1 MLSLL
6 HIENIAIIE
15 QADIVL
21 QPGFTVL
28 TGETGAGKSII
39 IDSIGAIMGQRT
51 SRELIRNGAKKG
63 FVSAVFE
70 DIPPALQK
78 QLEELGL
85 DTEDDG
91 TVRIQR
97 ELSAE
102 GRSVCRINMR
112 PVPASV
118 LKTISPYL
126 INIHGQ
132 HDGQKLMQE
141 EYHID
146 FLDSFCE
153 SEPLLE
159 QFRPM
164 YTRLHALR
172 SKIREL
178 EKSGQQREQRIDM
191 LRYQLDEIAAAELK
205 PGEEEELTERRQFFE
220 NAGKLAYALQSA
232 TMLLSGDEDE
242 DGAYDLLSQAADE
255 LSDVAALSKELH
267 GISKKADELR
277 YQLDDLAASVAM
289 MASDVDFSEAERDA
303 VEERLD
309 VIYRLRRKYGDTVEE
324 VLAYCDRASSELE
337 ELENADDRKEEL
349 IAEYR
354 QTLAAARELAGELSR
369 RRKEA
374 AIELEARIVEQL
386 KDLDMP
392 KVRISIQVSTQTKLN
407 THGMDEVRFLIS
419 TNPGEPVKPLSKIAS
434 GGELSRIMLAIKNVL
449 TQSEDV
455 GTLIF
460 DEIDTGV
467 SGRAAQK
474 IAWKL
479 GEISRS
485 KQTLCVTHLPQLAS
499 MVDHHLLIKKSLS
512 EEYTYTDVFSLNE
525 EERVQELARMLSG
538 DAITEL
544 SMRNAAELLERAA
557 SNKKSQISGSQPV

>member
-39 IDSIGAIMGQRT
+39 IDSIGAILGQRT

-70 DIPPALQK
+70 DSPPALK
-78 QLEELGL
+78 HQLEALGL
-85 DTEDDG
+85 DTEEDG

-102 GRSVCRINMR
+102 GRSVCRVNMR
-112 PVPASV
+112 PVSASV
-118 LKTISPYL
+118 LKTLSPYL

-146 FLDSFCE
+146 FLDSFFE
-153 SEPLLE
+153 AETLLE

-164 YTRLHALR
+164 YAKLHTLR
-172 SKIREL
+172 NKIREL

-191 LRYQLDEIAAAELK
+191 LRYQMEEIAAAELK
-205 PGEEEELTERRQFFE
+205 TGEEEALTERRQFFE
-220 NAGKLAYALQSA
+220 NAGQLAYSLQAASK
-232 TMLLSGDEDE
+232 LLSGNEEDE
-242 DGAYDLLSQAADE
+242 GAMDLLSRAADE
-255 LSDVAALSKELH
+255 LADVATLSQDLNNL
-267 GISKKADELR
+267 SQKAEGLQ
-277 YQLDDLAASVAM
+277 YQVEDLSASVAM
-289 MASDVDFSEAERDA
+289 LAADVDFSPQERDA

-309 VIYRLRRKYGDTVEE
+309 TIYRLRRKYGATVEE
-324 VLAYCDRASSELE
+324 VLAYYDKASKELG
-337 ELENADDRKEEL
+337 ELENADDRKDEMMEE
-349 IAEYR
+349 YH
-354 QTLAAARELAGELSR
+354 QTLTKAREIAGELSKR
-369 RRKEA
+369 RRQA
-374 AIELEARIVEQL
+374 AELLEAKIVEQL

-392 KVRISIQVSTQTKLN
+392 KVRISIQVSSQTKLN
-407 THGMDEVRFLIS
+407 PHGMDEVRFLIS

-449 TQSEDV
+449 TQTEDV

-474 IAWKL
+474 IALKL
-479 GEISRS
+479 GEISRR
-485 KQTLCVTHLPQLAS
+485 KQTLCVTHLPQLAA
-499 MVDHHLLIKKSLS
+499 MGDHHLLIKKSLS
-512 EEYTYTDVFSLNE
+512 EEYTFTDVFNLNE
-525 EERVQELARMLSG
+525 EERVSELARMLSG

-544 SMRNAAELLERAA
+544 SMQNAAELLERAA
-557 SNKKSQISGSQPV
+557 ANKKK

>member
-39 IDSIGAIMGQRT
+39 IDSIGAILGQRT

-70 DIPPALQK
+70 DIPPALK
-78 QLEELGL
+78 HQLEELGL
-85 DTEDDG
+85 DTEEDG

-102 GRSVCRINMR
+102 GRSVCRVNMR
-112 PVPASV
+112 PVSASV
-118 LKTISPYL
+118 LKTLSSYL

-146 FLDSFCE
+146 FLDSFFE
-153 SEPLLE
+153 AEPLLE

-164 YTRLHALR
+164 YAKLHTLR

-191 LRYQLDEIAAAELK
+191 LRYQMEEIAAAELK
-205 PGEEEELTERRQFFE
+205 AGEEESLTERRQFFE
-220 NAGKLAYALQSA
+220 NAGQLAYSLQAASK
-232 TMLLSGDEDE
+232 LLSGNEEDE
-242 DGAYDLLSQAADE
+242 GAMDLLSRAADE
-255 LSDVAALSKELH
+255 LTDVATLSQDLNNL
-267 GISKKADELR
+267 SQKAEEIR
-277 YQLDDLAASVAM
+277 YQVEDLAASVAM
-289 MASDVDFSEAERDA
+289 LAADVDFSPQERDA

-309 VIYRLRRKYGDTVEE
+309 TIYRLRRKYGATVEE
-324 VLAYCDRASSELE
+324 VLAYYDKASKELG
-337 ELENADDRKEEL
+337 ELENADNRKDEMMEE
-349 IAEYR
+349 YH
-354 QTLAAARELAGELSR
+354 QTLTKAREIAGELSKR
-369 RRKEA
+369 RRQA
-374 AIELEARIVEQL
+374 AELLEAKIVEQL

-392 KVRISIQVSTQTKLN
+392 KVRISIQVSSQTKLN
-407 THGMDEVRFLIS
+407 PHGMDEVRFLIS

-449 TQSEDV
+449 TQTEDV

-474 IAWKL
+474 IALKL
-479 GEISRS
+479 GEISRR
-485 KQTLCVTHLPQLAS
+485 KQTLCVTHLPQLAA
-499 MVDHHLLIKKSLS
+499 MGDHHLLIKKSLS
-512 EEYTYTDVFSLNE
+512 EEYTFTDVFNLSE
-525 EERVQELARMLSG
+525 EERVGELARMLSG

-544 SMRNAAELLERAA
+544 SMQNAAELLERAA
-557 SNKKSQISGSQPV
+557 ANKKK

>member
-6 HIENIAIIE
+6 HIENIAVIE

-51 SRELIRNGAKKG
+51 SRELIRSGEKKG

-70 DIPPALQK
+70 HISPELEK

-85 DTEDDG
+85 DSGEDG

-102 GRSVCRINMR
+102 GRSVCRVNMR

-146 FLDSFCE
+146 FLDSFCDA
-153 SEPLLE
+153 EPLLE
-159 QFRPM
+159 RYRPL
-164 YTRLHALR
+164 YTQLFALR

-178 EKSGQQREQRIDM
+178 EKSEQQRAQRIDM
-191 LRYQLDEIAAAELK
+191 LRYQFDEIASANLK
-205 PGEEEELTERRQFFE
+205 PGEEEALQERRQFFD
-220 NAGKLAYALQSA
+220 NAGTLAYALQRA
-232 TMLLSGDEDE
+232 ALLLSGDEE
-242 DGAYDLLSQAADE
+242 TDGACSLLAQASEELADISTFSTE
-255 LSDVAALSKELH
+255 LNNTA
-267 GISKKADELR
+267 KKAEELR
-277 YQLDDLAASVAM
+277 YLAEDLREIVTDLASH
-289 MASDVDFSEAERDA
+289 VDFSEQERDA

-309 VIYRLRRKYGDTVEE
+309 VIYRLRRKYGATVEE
-324 VLAYCDRASSELE
+324 VLAYCDNAASELE
-337 ELENADDRKEEL
+337 ELENADDRKEQLVAQYRETLSAAREIAAEL
-349 IAEYR
+349 SRLRRE
-354 QTLAAARELAGELSR
+354 AAAR
-369 RRKEA
+369 
-374 AIELEARIVEQL
+374 LEAKIVAQL
-386 KDLDMP
+386 EDLDMA
-392 KVRISIQVSTQTKLN
+392 KVRLSISVSSQTKLN
-407 THGMDEVRFLIS
+407 PRGADEVRFLIS
-419 TNPGEPVKPLSKIAS
+419 TNPGEPVKPLSRIAS

-474 IAWKL
+474 IAVKL

-485 KQTLCVTHLPQLAS
+485 KQTLCVTHLPQLAA
-499 MVDHHLLIKKSLS
+499 MGDHHLLIQKSVS
-512 EEYTYTDVFSLNE
+512 DAHTYTDVRPLE
-525 EERVQELARMLSG
+525 GETRARELARMISG

-544 SMRNAAELLERAA
+544 SLRNAEELLTRAA
-557 SNKKSQISGSQPV
+557 NSKQM

>member
-6 HIENIAIIE
+6 HIENIAVIE
-15 QADIVL
+15 HADIVL

-51 SRELIRNGAKKG
+51 SRELIRSGEKKG

-70 DIPPALQK
+70 HISPELEK

-85 DTEDDG
+85 DSGEDG

-102 GRSVCRINMR
+102 GRSVCRVNMR

-146 FLDSFCE
+146 FLDSFCDA
-153 SEPLLE
+153 EPLLE
-159 QFRPM
+159 RYRPL
-164 YTRLHALR
+164 YTQLFALR

-178 EKSGQQREQRIDM
+178 EKSEQQRAQRIDM
-191 LRYQLDEIAAAELK
+191 LRYQFDEIASANLK
-205 PGEEEELTERRQFFE
+205 PGEEEALQERRQFFD
-220 NAGKLAYALQSA
+220 NAGTLAYALQRA
-232 TMLLSGDEDE
+232 ALLLSGDEE
-242 DGAYDLLSQAADE
+242 TDGACSLLAQASEELADISTFSTE
-255 LSDVAALSKELH
+255 LNNTA
-267 GISKKADELR
+267 KKAEELR
-277 YQLDDLAASVAM
+277 YLAEDLREIVADLASH
-289 MASDVDFSEAERDA
+289 VDFSEQERDA

-309 VIYRLRRKYGDTVEE
+309 VIYRLRRKYGATVEE
-324 VLAYCDRASSELE
+324 VLAYCDNAASELE
-337 ELENADDRKEEL
+337 ELENADDRKEQLVAQYRETLSAAREIAAEL
-349 IAEYR
+349 SRLRRE
-354 QTLAAARELAGELSR
+354 AAAR
-369 RRKEA
+369 
-374 AIELEARIVEQL
+374 LEAKIVAQL
-386 KDLDMP
+386 EDLDMA
-392 KVRISIQVSTQTKLN
+392 KVRLSISVSSQTKLN
-407 THGMDEVRFLIS
+407 PRGADEVRFLIS
-419 TNPGEPVKPLSKIAS
+419 TNPGEPVKPLSRIAS

-474 IAWKL
+474 IAVKL

-485 KQTLCVTHLPQLAS
+485 KQTLCVTHLPQLAA
-499 MVDHHLLIKKSLS
+499 MGDHHLLIQKSVS
-512 EEYTYTDVFSLNE
+512 DAHTYTDVRPLE
-525 EERVQELARMLSG
+525 GETRARELARMISG

-544 SMRNAAELLERAA
+544 SLRNAEELLTRAA
-557 SNKKSQISGSQPV
+557 NSKQM

>member
-39 IDSIGAIMGQRT
+39 IDSIGAILGQRT
-51 SRELIRNGAKKG
+51 SRELIRSGAKKG

-70 DIPPALQK
+70 DIPAALK
-78 QLEELGL
+78 RQLEELGL

-102 GRSVCRINMR
+102 GRSVCRVNMR
-112 PVPASV
+112 PVSASV
-118 LKTISPYL
+118 LKTLSPYL

-146 FLDSFCE
+146 FLDSFFE
-153 SEPLLE
+153 AETLLE

-164 YTRLHALR
+164 YAELHTLR

-191 LRYQLDEIAAAELK
+191 LRYQIDEIEAAQLQ
-205 PGEEEELTERRQFFE
+205 PGEEEMLTERRQFFE
-220 NAGKLAYALQSA
+220 NAGQLAYSLQAASK
-232 TMLLSGDEDE
+232 LLSGGEEED
-242 DGAYDLLSQAADE
+242 DGAMDLLSRAADE
-255 LSDVAALSKELH
+255 LADVAALSQDLNNL
-267 GISKKADELR
+267 SQKAEEAR
-277 YQLDDLAASVAM
+277 YQVEDLAASVAM
-289 MASDVDFSEAERDA
+289 LAADVDFSPKERDA

-309 VIYRLRRKYGDTVEE
+309 VIYRLRRKYGATIEE
-324 VLAYCDRASSELE
+324 VLSYHDKASKELG
-337 ELENADDRKEEL
+337 ELENADDRKDEMMEE
-349 IAEYR
+349 YHR
-354 QTLAAARELAGELSR
+354 TLTRAREIASELSKR
-369 RRKEA
+369 RRQA
-374 AIELEARIVEQL
+374 AEELEAKIVAQL

-392 KVRISIQVSTQTKLN
+392 KVRISIQVSSQTKLN
-407 THGMDEVRFLIS
+407 PHGMDEVRFLIS

-449 TQSEDV
+449 TQTEDV

-474 IAWKL
+474 IALKL
-479 GEISRS
+479 GEISHR
-485 KQTLCVTHLPQLAS
+485 KQTLCVTHLPQLAA
-499 MVDHHLLIKKSLS
+499 MGDHHLLIKKSLS
-512 EEYTYTDVFSLNE
+512 EEYTFTDVFSLTE
-525 EERVQELARMLSG
+525 EERVNELARMLSG

-544 SMRNAAELLERAA
+544 SMQNAAELLERAA
-557 SNKKSQISGSQPV
+557 ANKKK

>member
-39 IDSIGAIMGQRT
+39 IDSIGAILGQRT
-51 SRELIRNGAKKG
+51 SRELIRSGAKKG

-70 DIPPALQK
+70 DIPAVLK
-78 QLEELGL
+78 RQLEELGL

-102 GRSVCRINMR
+102 GRSVCRVNMR
-112 PVPASV
+112 PVSASV
-118 LKTISPYL
+118 LKTLSPYL

-146 FLDSFCE
+146 FLDSFFE
-153 SEPLLE
+153 AETLLE

-164 YTRLHALR
+164 YAELHTLR

-191 LRYQLDEIAAAELK
+191 LRYQIDEIEAAQLQ
-205 PGEEEELTERRQFFE
+205 PGEEEMLTERRQFFE
-220 NAGKLAYALQSA
+220 NAGQLAYSLQAASK
-232 TMLLSGDEDE
+232 LLSGGEEED
-242 DGAYDLLSQAADE
+242 DGAMDLLSRAADE
-255 LSDVAALSKELH
+255 LADVAALSQDLNNL
-267 GISKKADELR
+267 SQKAEEAR
-277 YQLDDLAASVAM
+277 YQVEDLAASVAM
-289 MASDVDFSEAERDA
+289 LAADVDFSPKERDA

-309 VIYRLRRKYGDTVEE
+309 VIYRLRRKYGATIEE
-324 VLAYCDRASSELE
+324 VLSYHDKASKELG
-337 ELENADDRKEEL
+337 ELENADDRKDEMMEE
-349 IAEYR
+349 YHR
-354 QTLAAARELAGELSR
+354 TLTRAREIASELSKR
-369 RRKEA
+369 RRQA
-374 AIELEARIVEQL
+374 AEELEAKIVAQL

-392 KVRISIQVSTQTKLN
+392 KVRISIQVSSQTKLN
-407 THGMDEVRFLIS
+407 PHGMDEVRFLIS

-449 TQSEDV
+449 TQTEDV

-474 IAWKL
+474 IALKL
-479 GEISRS
+479 GEISHR
-485 KQTLCVTHLPQLAS
+485 KQTLCVTHLPQLAA
-499 MVDHHLLIKKSLS
+499 MGDHHLLIKKSLS
-512 EEYTYTDVFSLNE
+512 EKYTFTDVFSLTE
-525 EERVQELARMLSG
+525 EERVSELARMLSG

-544 SMRNAAELLERAA
+544 SMQNAAELLERAA
-557 SNKKSQISGSQPV
+557 ANKKK

>member
-6 HIENIAIIE
+6 HIENIAVIE

-51 SRELIRNGAKKG
+51 SRELIRNGEKKG

-70 DIPPALQK
+70 QISPELEK
-78 QLEELGL
+78 QLQELGL
-85 DTEDDG
+85 DAGENG

-102 GRSVCRINMR
+102 GRSVCRVNMR

-146 FLDSFCE
+146 FLDSFCDT
-153 SEPLLE
+153 EPLLE
-159 QFRPM
+159 QYRPL
-164 YTRLHALR
+164 YTRLFSLR

-178 EKSGQQREQRIDM
+178 EKSEQQRAQRIDM
-191 LRYQLDEIAAAELK
+191 LRYQFDEIAAADLK
-205 PGEEEELTERRQFFE
+205 PGEEEELNERRQFFD
-220 NAGKLAYALQSA
+220 NAGKLAYALQNASK
-232 TMLLSGDEDE
+232 LLGGDEDT
-242 DGAYDLLSQAADE
+242 DGACDLLVQASEELADISTLSNE
-255 LSDVAALSKELH
+255 LNSVAKQAE
-267 GISKKADELR
+267 ELR
-277 YQLDDLAASVAM
+277 YLAEDLRETVFDLAAR
-289 MASDVDFSEAERDA
+289 VDFSEQERDA
-303 VEERLD
+303 VEQRLD
-309 VIYRLRRKYGDTVEE
+309 VIYRLRRKYGATVEE
-324 VLAYCDRASSELE
+324 VLAYCDSAASELE
-337 ELENADDRKEEL
+337 ELENADDRKEQL
-349 IAEYR
+349 VTEYR
-354 QTLAAARELAGELSR
+354 ETLSAAREIAGELSHLR
-369 RRKEA
+369 REA
-374 AIELEARIVEQL
+374 AIELESKIIEQL
-386 KDLDMP
+386 EDLDMA
-392 KVRISIQVSTQTKLN
+392 KVRLSICVSPQTKLN
-407 THGMDEVRFLIS
+407 PRGVDEVRFLIS
-419 TNPGEPVKPLSKIAS
+419 TNPGEPVKPLSRIAS

-474 IAWKL
+474 IAVKL
-479 GEISRS
+479 GEISRN
-485 KQTLCVTHLPQLAS
+485 KQTLCVTHLPQLAA
-499 MVDHHLLIKKSLS
+499 MGDHHLLIQKSVS
-512 EEYTYTDVFSLNE
+512 EEHTHTDVRPLE
-525 EERVQELARMLSG
+525 GEMRAHELARMISG

-544 SMRNAAELLERAA
+544 SMRNAEELLTRAA
-557 SNKKSQISGSQPV
+557 DSKIR

>member
-70 DIPPALQK
+70 DIPLALKK

-153 SEPLLE
+153 SESLLE
-159 QFRPM
+159 QFQPM
-164 YTRLHALR
+164 YTRLHTLR

-205 PGEEEELTERRQFFE
+205 PGEEEALTERRQFFE
-220 NAGKLAYALQSA
+220 NAGKLAYSLQTASV
-232 TMLLSGDEDE
+232 MLSGNEEE
-242 DGAYDLLSQAADE
+242 DGACDLLSRAADE
-255 LSDVAALSKELH
+255 LSDISTLSTDLSSLSKQ
-267 GISKKADELR
+267 ADELR

-289 MASDVDFSEAERDA
+289 LASNVDFSEAERDS

-309 VIYRLRRKYGDTVEE
+309 VIYRLRRKYGATVEE
-324 VLAYCDRASSELE
+324 VLAYCEKASSELE

-349 IAEYR
+349 VAEYR
-354 QTLAAARELAGELSR
+354 QTLAAAREIAGELSR
-369 RRKEA
+369 RRREA
-374 AIELEARIVEQL
+374 AMELEAKIVEQL

-392 KVRISIQVSTQTKLN
+392 KVRISIQVSSQTKLN

-474 IAWKL
+474 IALKL
-479 GEISRS
+479 GEISRN

-499 MVDHHLLIKKSLS
+499 MGDHHLLIKKSLS
-512 EEYTYTDVFSLNE
+512 EEYTYTDVFSLDE
-525 EERVQELARMLSG
+525 EERVEELARMLSG

-544 SMRNAAELLERAA
+544 SLRNAAELLERAA
-557 SNKKSQISGSQPV
+557 SNKKQ

>member
-6 HIENIAIIE
+6 HIENIAVIE

-51 SRELIRNGAKKG
+51 SRELIRSGEKKG

-70 DIPPALQK
+70 HISPELEK

-85 DTEDDG
+85 DTGEDG

-102 GRSVCRINMR
+102 GRSVCRVNMR

-146 FLDSFCE
+146 FLDSFCDA
-153 SEPLLE
+153 EPLLE
-159 QFRPM
+159 RYRPL
-164 YTRLHALR
+164 YTQLFALR

-178 EKSGQQREQRIDM
+178 EKSEQQRAQRIDM
-191 LRYQLDEIAAAELK
+191 LRYQFDEIASANLK
-205 PGEEEELTERRQFFE
+205 PGEEEALQERRQFFD
-220 NAGKLAYALQSA
+220 NAGTLAYALQRA
-232 TMLLSGDEDE
+232 ALLLSGDEE
-242 DGAYDLLSQAADE
+242 TDGACSLLAQASEELADISTFSTE
-255 LSDVAALSKELH
+255 LNNTA
-267 GISKKADELR
+267 KKAEELR
-277 YQLDDLAASVAM
+277 YLAEDLREIVADLASH
-289 MASDVDFSEAERDA
+289 VDFSEQERDA

-309 VIYRLRRKYGDTVEE
+309 VIYRLRRKYGATVEE
-324 VLAYCDRASSELE
+324 VLAYCDNAASELE
-337 ELENADDRKEEL
+337 ELENADDRKEQL
-349 IAEYR
+349 VAQYR
-354 QTLAAARELAGELSR
+354 ETLSAAREIAAELSR
-369 RRKEA
+369 LRREA
-374 AIELEARIVEQL
+374 ATRLEAKIVAQL
-386 KDLDMP
+386 EDLDMA
-392 KVRISIQVSTQTKLN
+392 KVRLSISVSSQTKLN
-407 THGMDEVRFLIS
+407 PRGADEVRFLIS
-419 TNPGEPVKPLSKIAS
+419 TNPGEPVKPLSRIAS

-474 IAWKL
+474 IAVKL

-485 KQTLCVTHLPQLAS
+485 KQTLCVTHLPQLAA
-499 MVDHHLLIKKSLS
+499 MGDHHLLIQKSVS
-512 EEYTYTDVFSLNE
+512 DAHTYTDVRPLE
-525 EERVQELARMLSG
+525 GETRARELARMISG

-544 SMRNAAELLERAA
+544 SLRNAEELLTRAA
-557 SNKKSQISGSQPV
+557 NSKQM

>member
-39 IDSIGAIMGQRT
+39 IDSIGAILGQRT

-70 DIPPALQK
+70 DIPPALK
-78 QLEELGL
+78 HQLEELGL
-85 DTEDDG
+85 DTEEDG

-102 GRSVCRINMR
+102 GRSVCRVNMR
-112 PVPASV
+112 PVSASV
-118 LKTISPYL
+118 LKTLSPYL

-146 FLDSFCE
+146 FLDSFFE
-153 SEPLLE
+153 AEPLLE

-164 YTRLHALR
+164 YAKLHTLR

-191 LRYQLDEIAAAELK
+191 LRYQMDEIAAAELK
-205 PGEEEELTERRQFFE
+205 AGEEENLTERRQFFE
-220 NAGKLAYALQSA
+220 NAGQLAYSLQTASK
-232 TMLLSGDEDE
+232 LLSGNEEDE
-242 DGAYDLLSQAADE
+242 GAMDLLSRAADE
-255 LSDVAALSKELH
+255 LTDVATLSQDLNNL
-267 GISKKADELR
+267 SQKAEEIR
-277 YQLDDLAASVAM
+277 YQVEDLAASVAM
-289 MASDVDFSEAERDA
+289 LAADVDFSPQERDA

-309 VIYRLRRKYGDTVEE
+309 TIYRLRRKYGATVEE
-324 VLAYCDRASSELE
+324 VLAYYDKASKELG
-337 ELENADDRKEEL
+337 ELENADDRKDEMMEE
-349 IAEYR
+349 YH
-354 QTLAAARELAGELSR
+354 QTLTKAREIAGELSKR
-369 RRKEA
+369 RRQA
-374 AIELEARIVEQL
+374 AELLEAKIVEQL

-392 KVRISIQVSTQTKLN
+392 KVRISIQVSSRTKLN
-407 THGMDEVRFLIS
+407 PHGMDEVRFLIS

-449 TQSEDV
+449 TQTEDV

-474 IAWKL
+474 IALKL
-479 GEISRS
+479 GEISRR
-485 KQTLCVTHLPQLAS
+485 KQTLCVTHLPQLAA
-499 MVDHHLLIKKSLS
+499 MGDHHLLIKKSLS
-512 EEYTYTDVFSLNE
+512 EEYTFTDVFSLNE
-525 EERVQELARMLSG
+525 EERVGELARMLSG

-544 SMRNAAELLERAA
+544 SMQNAAELLERAA
-557 SNKKSQISGSQPV
+557 ANKKK

>member
-6 HIENIAIIE
+6 HIENIAVIE

-51 SRELIRNGAKKG
+51 SRELIRNGEKKG

-70 DIPPALQK
+70 QISPELKAQLQ
-78 QLEELGL
+78 ELGL
-85 DTEDDG
+85 DTEEDG
-91 TVRIQR
+91 SVTIQR
-97 ELSAE
+97 ELSTE
-102 GRSVCRINMR
+102 GRSVCRVNMR

-153 SEPLLE
+153 CEMLLE
-159 QFRPM
+159 K
-164 YTRLHALR
+164 YTPLYHRLFSLR

-178 EKSGQQREQRIDM
+178 EKSEQQREQRIDM
-191 LRYQLDEIAAAELK
+191 LRYQFDEIAAANLK
-205 PGEEEELTERRQFFE
+205 PGEEEVLNERVQFFD
-220 NAGKLAYALQSA
+220 NAGKLAYALQNAS
-232 TMLLSGDEDE
+232 MMLSGDEDT
-242 DGAYDLLSQAADE
+242 DGACDMLVNAAEELADVSSLSEE
-255 LSDVAALSKELH
+255 LNAV
-267 GISKKADELR
+267 SKKAEELR
-277 YQLDDLAASVAM
+277 YLASDLADTVAEIASR
-289 MASDVDFSEAERDA
+289 VDYSEQEREA
-303 VEERLD
+303 VEARLD
-309 VIYRLRRKYGDTVEE
+309 VIYRLRRKYGATVEE
-324 VLAYCDRASSELE
+324 VLAYCDSAASELE
-337 ELENADDRKEEL
+337 DLENADDRKEQL
-349 IAEYR
+349 VAEYR
-354 QTLAAARELAGELSR
+354 ETLAAAREIAGELSHVR
-369 RRKEA
+369 REA
-374 AIELEARIVEQL
+374 ATELEAKIVEQL
-386 KDLDMP
+386 ADLDMG
-392 KVRISIQVSTQTKLN
+392 KVRLSISVSPQTKLN
-407 THGMDEVRFLIS
+407 PRGMDEVRFLIS

-474 IAWKL
+474 IAVKL
-479 GEISRS
+479 GEISRR
-485 KQTLCVTHLPQLAS
+485 KQTLCVTHLPQLAA
-499 MVDHHLLIKKSLS
+499 MGDHHLLIQKSVS
-512 EEYTYTDVFSLNE
+512 DEHTYTDVRPLEGEARAS
-525 EERVQELARMLSG
+525 ELARMISG
-538 DAITEL
+538 DTITEL
-544 SMRNAAELLERAA
+544 SMRNAAELLERAEH
-557 SNKKSQISGSQPV
+557 SKKNVNH

>member
-39 IDSIGAIMGQRT
+39 IDSIGAILGQRT

-70 DIPPALQK
+70 DIPPALK
-78 QLEELGL
+78 HQLEELGL
-85 DTEDDG
+85 DTEEDG

-102 GRSVCRINMR
+102 GRSVCRVNMR
-112 PVPASV
+112 PVSASV
-118 LKTISPYL
+118 LKTLSPYL

-146 FLDSFCE
+146 FLDSFFE
-153 SEPLLE
+153 AEPLLE
-159 QFRPM
+159 QFQPM
-164 YTRLHALR
+164 YAKLHTLR

-191 LRYQLDEIAAAELK
+191 LRYQMEEIAAAELK
-205 PGEEEELTERRQFFE
+205 AGEEESLTERRQFFE
-220 NAGKLAYALQSA
+220 NAGQLAYSLQAASK
-232 TMLLSGDEDE
+232 LLSGNEEDE
-242 DGAYDLLSQAADE
+242 GAMDLLSRAADE
-255 LSDVAALSKELH
+255 LTDVATLSQDLNNL
-267 GISKKADELR
+267 SQKAEEIR
-277 YQLDDLAASVAM
+277 YQVEDLAASVAM
-289 MASDVDFSEAERDA
+289 LAADVDFSPQERDA

-309 VIYRLRRKYGDTVEE
+309 TIYRLRRKYGATVEE
-324 VLAYCDRASSELE
+324 VLAYYDKASKELG
-337 ELENADDRKEEL
+337 ELENADDRKDEMMEE
-349 IAEYR
+349 YH
-354 QTLAAARELAGELSR
+354 QTLTNAREIAGELSKR
-369 RRKEA
+369 RRQA
-374 AIELEARIVEQL
+374 AELLEAKIVEQL

-392 KVRISIQVSTQTKLN
+392 KVRISIQVSSQTKLN
-407 THGMDEVRFLIS
+407 PHGMDEVRFLIS

-449 TQSEDV
+449 TQTEDV

-474 IAWKL
+474 IALKL
-479 GEISRS
+479 GEISRR
-485 KQTLCVTHLPQLAS
+485 KQTLCVTHLPQLAA
-499 MVDHHLLIKKSLS
+499 MGDHHLLIKKSLS
-512 EEYTYTDVFSLNE
+512 EEYTFTDVFSLNE
-525 EERVQELARMLSG
+525 EERVGELARMLSG

-544 SMRNAAELLERAA
+544 SMQNAAELLERAA
-557 SNKKSQISGSQPV
+557 ANKKK

>member
-6 HIENIAIIE
+6 HIENIAVIE

-51 SRELIRNGAKKG
+51 SRELIRSGEKKG

-70 DIPPALQK
+70 HISPELEK

-85 DTEDDG
+85 DSGEDG

-102 GRSVCRINMR
+102 GRSVCRVNMR

-141 EYHID
+141 ECHID
-146 FLDSFCE
+146 FLDSFCDA
-153 SEPLLE
+153 EPLLE
-159 QFRPM
+159 RYRPL
-164 YTRLHALR
+164 YTQLFALR

-178 EKSGQQREQRIDM
+178 EKSEQQRAQRIDM
-191 LRYQLDEIAAAELK
+191 LRYQFDEIASANLK
-205 PGEEEELTERRQFFE
+205 PGEEEALQERRQFFD
-220 NAGKLAYALQSA
+220 NAGTLAYALQRA
-232 TMLLSGDEDE
+232 ALLLSGDEE
-242 DGAYDLLSQAADE
+242 TDGACSLLAQASEELADISTFSTE
-255 LSDVAALSKELH
+255 LNNTA
-267 GISKKADELR
+267 KKAEELR
-277 YQLDDLAASVAM
+277 YLAEDLREIVTDLASH
-289 MASDVDFSEAERDA
+289 VDFSEQERDA

-309 VIYRLRRKYGDTVEE
+309 VIYRLRRKYGATVEE
-324 VLAYCDRASSELE
+324 VLAYCDNAASELE
-337 ELENADDRKEEL
+337 ELENADDRKEQL
-349 IAEYR
+349 VAQYR
-354 QTLAAARELAGELSR
+354 ETLSAAREIAAELSR
-369 RRKEA
+369 LRREA
-374 AIELEARIVEQL
+374 ATRLEAKIVAQL
-386 KDLDMP
+386 EDLDMA
-392 KVRISIQVSTQTKLN
+392 KVRLSISVSSQTKLN
-407 THGMDEVRFLIS
+407 PRGADEVRFLIS
-419 TNPGEPVKPLSKIAS
+419 TNPGEPVKPLSRIAS

-474 IAWKL
+474 IAVKL

-485 KQTLCVTHLPQLAS
+485 KQTLCVTHLPQLAA
-499 MVDHHLLIKKSLS
+499 MGDHHLLIQKSVS
-512 EEYTYTDVFSLNE
+512 DAHTYTDVRPLE
-525 EERVQELARMLSG
+525 GETRARELARMISG

-544 SMRNAAELLERAA
+544 SLRNAEELLTRAA
-557 SNKKSQISGSQPV
+557 NSKQM

>member
-39 IDSIGAIMGQRT
+39 IDSIGAILGQRT

-70 DIPPALQK
+70 DIPPALK
-78 QLEELGL
+78 HQLEELGL
-85 DTEDDG
+85 DTEEDG

-102 GRSVCRINMR
+102 GRSVCRVNMR
-112 PVPASV
+112 PVSASV
-118 LKTISPYL
+118 LKTLSPYL

-146 FLDSFCE
+146 FLDSFFE
-153 SEPLLE
+153 AEPLLE

-164 YTRLHALR
+164 YAKLHALR

-191 LRYQLDEIAAAELK
+191 LRYQMEEIAATELK
-205 PGEEEELTERRQFFE
+205 AGEEESLTERRQFFE
-220 NAGKLAYALQSA
+220 NAGQLAYSLQVASK
-232 TMLLSGDEDE
+232 LLSGNEED
-242 DGAYDLLSQAADE
+242 DGAMDLLSRAADE
-255 LSDVAALSKELH
+255 LADVATLSQDLNNL
-267 GISKKADELR
+267 SQKAEEIR
-277 YQLDDLAASVAM
+277 YQVEDLAASVAM
-289 MASDVDFSEAERDA
+289 LAADVDFSPQERDA

-309 VIYRLRRKYGDTVEE
+309 TIYRLRRKYGATVEE
-324 VLAYCDRASSELE
+324 VLAYYDKASKELG
-337 ELENADDRKEEL
+337 ELENADDRKDEMMEE
-349 IAEYR
+349 YH
-354 QTLAAARELAGELSR
+354 QTLTKAREIAGELSKR
-369 RRKEA
+369 RRQA
-374 AIELEARIVEQL
+374 AELLEAKIVEQL

-392 KVRISIQVSTQTKLN
+392 KVRISIQVSSQTKLN
-407 THGMDEVRFLIS
+407 PHGMDEVRFLIS

-449 TQSEDV
+449 TQTEDV

-474 IAWKL
+474 IALKL
-479 GEISRS
+479 GEISRR
-485 KQTLCVTHLPQLAS
+485 KQTLCVTHLPQLAA
-499 MVDHHLLIKKSLS
+499 MGDHHLLIKKSLS
-512 EEYTYTDVFSLNE
+512 EEYTFTDVFSLNE
-525 EERVQELARMLSG
+525 EERVGELARMLSG

-544 SMRNAAELLERAA
+544 SMQNAAELLERAA
-557 SNKKSQISGSQPV
+557 ANKKK

>member
-39 IDSIGAIMGQRT
+39 IDSIGAILGQRT
-51 SRELIRNGAKKG
+51 SRELIRSGAKKG

-70 DIPPALQK
+70 DIPAALK
-78 QLEELGL
+78 RQLEELGL

-102 GRSVCRINMR
+102 GRSVCRVNMR
-112 PVPASV
+112 PVSASV
-118 LKTISPYL
+118 LKTLSPYL

-146 FLDSFCE
+146 FLDSFFE
-153 SEPLLE
+153 AETLLE

-164 YTRLHALR
+164 YAELHTLR

-191 LRYQLDEIAAAELK
+191 LRYQIDEIEAAQLQ
-205 PGEEEELTERRQFFE
+205 PGEEEMLTERRQFFE
-220 NAGKLAYALQSA
+220 NAGQLAYSLQAASK
-232 TMLLSGDEDE
+232 LLSGGEEED
-242 DGAYDLLSQAADE
+242 DGAMDLLSRAADE
-255 LSDVAALSKELH
+255 LADVAALSQYLNNL
-267 GISKKADELR
+267 SQKAEEVR
-277 YQLDDLAASVAM
+277 YQVEDLAASVAM
-289 MASDVDFSEAERDA
+289 LAADVDFSPKERDA

-309 VIYRLRRKYGDTVEE
+309 VIYRLRRKYGATIEE
-324 VLAYCDRASSELE
+324 VLSYHDKASKELG
-337 ELENADDRKEEL
+337 ELENADDRKDEMMEE
-349 IAEYR
+349 YHR
-354 QTLAAARELAGELSR
+354 TLTRAREIASELSKR
-369 RRKEA
+369 RRQA
-374 AIELEARIVEQL
+374 AEELEAKIVAQL

-392 KVRISIQVSTQTKLN
+392 KVRISIQVSSQTKLN
-407 THGMDEVRFLIS
+407 PHGMDEVRFLIS

-449 TQSEDV
+449 TQTEDV

-474 IAWKL
+474 IALKL
-479 GEISRS
+479 GEISHR
-485 KQTLCVTHLPQLAS
+485 KQTLCVTHLPQLAA
-499 MVDHHLLIKKSLS
+499 MGDHHLLIKKSLS
-512 EEYTYTDVFSLNE
+512 EEYTFTDVFSLTE
-525 EERVQELARMLSG
+525 EERVSELARMLSG

-544 SMRNAAELLERAA
+544 SMQNAAELLERAA
-557 SNKKSQISGSQPV
+557 ANKKK

>member
-39 IDSIGAIMGQRT
+39 IDSIGAILGQRT

-70 DIPPALQK
+70 DIPPALK
-78 QLEELGL
+78 RQLEELGL
-85 DTEDDG
+85 DTEEDG

-102 GRSVCRINMR
+102 GRSVCRVNMR
-112 PVPASV
+112 PVSASV
-118 LKTISPYL
+118 LKTLSPYL

-141 EYHID
+141 EYHIE
-146 FLDSFCE
+146 FLDSFFE
-153 SEPLLE
+153 AEPLLE

-164 YTRLHALR
+164 YAKLHTLR

-191 LRYQLDEIAAAELK
+191 LRYQMEEIAAAELK
-205 PGEEEELTERRQFFE
+205 AGEEETLTERRQFFE
-220 NAGKLAYALQSA
+220 NAGQLAYSLQAASK
-232 TMLLSGDEDE
+232 LLSGNEEDA
-242 DGAYDLLSQAADE
+242 GAMDLLSRAADE
-255 LSDVAALSKELH
+255 LADVSTLSQDLNNL
-267 GISKKADELR
+267 SQKAEEIR
-277 YQLDDLAASVAM
+277 YQVEDLAASVAM
-289 MASDVDFSEAERDA
+289 LAADVDFSPQERDA

-309 VIYRLRRKYGDTVEE
+309 TIYRLRRKYGATVEE
-324 VLAYCDRASSELE
+324 VLAYYDKASKELG
-337 ELENADDRKEEL
+337 ELENADDRKDEMMEE
-349 IAEYR
+349 YH
-354 QTLAAARELAGELSR
+354 QTLTKAREIAGELSKR
-369 RRKEA
+369 RRQA
-374 AIELEARIVEQL
+374 AELLEAKIVEQL

-392 KVRISIQVSTQTKLN
+392 KVRISIQVSSQTKLN
-407 THGMDEVRFLIS
+407 PHGMDEVRFLIS

-449 TQSEDV
+449 TQTEDV

-474 IAWKL
+474 IALKL
-479 GEISRS
+479 GEISRR
-485 KQTLCVTHLPQLAS
+485 KQTLCVTHLPQLAA
-499 MVDHHLLIKKSLS
+499 MGDHHLLIKKSLS
-512 EEYTYTDVFSLNE
+512 EEYTFTDVFNLNE
-525 EERVQELARMLSG
+525 EERVGELARMLSG

-544 SMRNAAELLERAA
+544 SMQNAAELLERAA
-557 SNKKSQISGSQPV
+557 ANKKK

>member
-39 IDSIGAIMGQRT
+39 IDSIGAILGQRT

-70 DIPPALQK
+70 DIPPALK
-78 QLEELGL
+78 HQLEELGL
-85 DTEDDG
+85 DTEEDG

-102 GRSVCRINMR
+102 GRSVCRVNMR
-112 PVPASV
+112 PVSASV
-118 LKTISPYL
+118 LKTLSPYL

-146 FLDSFCE
+146 FLDSFFE
-153 SEPLLE
+153 AEPLLE

-164 YTRLHALR
+164 YAKLHTLR
-172 SKIREL
+172 SKIREM

-191 LRYQLDEIAAAELK
+191 LRYQMEEIAAAELK
-205 PGEEEELTERRQFFE
+205 AGEEESLTERRQFFE
-220 NAGKLAYALQSA
+220 NAGQLAYSLQAASK
-232 TMLLSGDEDE
+232 LLSGNEEDE
-242 DGAYDLLSQAADE
+242 GAMDLLSRAADE
-255 LSDVAALSKELH
+255 LTDVATLSQDLNNL
-267 GISKKADELR
+267 SQKAEEIR
-277 YQLDDLAASVAM
+277 YQVEDLAASVAM
-289 MASDVDFSEAERDA
+289 LAADVDFSPQERDA

-309 VIYRLRRKYGDTVEE
+309 TIYRLRRKYGATVEE
-324 VLAYCDRASSELE
+324 VLAYYDKASKELG
-337 ELENADDRKEEL
+337 ELENADDRKDEMMEE
-349 IAEYR
+349 YH
-354 QTLAAARELAGELSR
+354 QTLTKAREIAGELSKR
-369 RRKEA
+369 RRQA
-374 AIELEARIVEQL
+374 AELLEAKIVEQL

-392 KVRISIQVSTQTKLN
+392 KVRISIQVSSQTKLN
-407 THGMDEVRFLIS
+407 PHGMDEVRFLIS

-449 TQSEDV
+449 TQTEDV

-474 IAWKL
+474 IALKL
-479 GEISRS
+479 GEISRR
-485 KQTLCVTHLPQLAS
+485 KQTLCVTHLPQLAA
-499 MVDHHLLIKKSLS
+499 MGDHHLLIKKSLS
-512 EEYTYTDVFSLNE
+512 EEYTFTDVFSLNE
-525 EERVQELARMLSG
+525 EERVGELARMLSG

-544 SMRNAAELLERAA
+544 SMQNAAELLERAA
-557 SNKKSQISGSQPV
+557 ANKKK

>member
-39 IDSIGAIMGQRT
+39 IDSIGAILGQRT
-51 SRELIRNGAKKG
+51 SRELIRSGAKKG

-70 DIPPALQK
+70 DIPAALK
-78 QLEELGL
+78 RQLEELGL

-102 GRSVCRINMR
+102 GRSVCRVNMR
-112 PVPASV
+112 PVSASV
-118 LKTISPYL
+118 LKTLSPYL

-146 FLDSFCE
+146 FLDSFFE
-153 SEPLLE
+153 AETLLE

-164 YTRLHALR
+164 YAELHTLR

-191 LRYQLDEIAAAELK
+191 LRYQIDEIEAAQLQ
-205 PGEEEELTERRQFFE
+205 PGEEEMLTERRQFFE
-220 NAGKLAYALQSA
+220 NAGQLAYSLQAASK
-232 TMLLSGDEDE
+232 LLSGGEEED
-242 DGAYDLLSQAADE
+242 DGAMDLLSRAADE
-255 LSDVAALSKELH
+255 LADVAALSQDLNNL
-267 GISKKADELR
+267 SQKAEEAR
-277 YQLDDLAASVAM
+277 YQVEDLAASVAM
-289 MASDVDFSEAERDA
+289 LAADVDFSPKERDA

-309 VIYRLRRKYGDTVEE
+309 VIYRLRRKYGATIEE
-324 VLAYCDRASSELE
+324 VLSYHDKAAKELG
-337 ELENADDRKEEL
+337 ELENADDRKDEMMEE
-349 IAEYR
+349 YHR
-354 QTLAAARELAGELSR
+354 TLTCAREIASELSKR
-369 RRKEA
+369 RRQA
-374 AIELEARIVEQL
+374 AEELEAKIVAQL

-392 KVRISIQVSTQTKLN
+392 KVRISIQVSSQTKLN
-407 THGMDEVRFLIS
+407 PHGMDEVRFLIS

-449 TQSEDV
+449 TQTEDV

-474 IAWKL
+474 IALKL
-479 GEISRS
+479 GEISHR
-485 KQTLCVTHLPQLAS
+485 KQTLCVTHLPQLAA
-499 MVDHHLLIKKSLS
+499 MGDHHLLIKKSLS
-512 EEYTYTDVFSLNE
+512 EEYTFTDVFSLTE
-525 EERVQELARMLSG
+525 EERVSELARMLSG

-544 SMRNAAELLERAA
+544 SMQNAAELLERAA
-557 SNKKSQISGSQPV
+557 ANKKK

>member
-39 IDSIGAIMGQRT
+39 IDSIGAILGQRT

-70 DIPPALQK
+70 DIPPALK
-78 QLEELGL
+78 RQLEELGL
-85 DTEDDG
+85 DTEEDG

-102 GRSVCRINMR
+102 GRSVCRVNMR
-112 PVPASV
+112 PVSASV
-118 LKTISPYL
+118 LKTLSPYL

-146 FLDSFCE
+146 FLDSFFE
-153 SEPLLE
+153 AEPLLE

-164 YTRLHALR
+164 YAKLHTLR

-191 LRYQLDEIAAAELK
+191 LRYQMEEIAAAELK
-205 PGEEEELTERRQFFE
+205 AGEEETLTERRQFFE
-220 NAGKLAYALQSA
+220 NAGQLAYSLQAASK
-232 TMLLSGDEDE
+232 LLSGNEED
-242 DGAYDLLSQAADE
+242 DGAMDLLSRAADE
-255 LSDVAALSKELH
+255 LADVATLSQDLNH
-267 GISKKADELR
+267 LSQKAEEIR
-277 YQLDDLAASVAM
+277 YQVEDLAASVAM
-289 MASDVDFSEAERDA
+289 LAADVDFSPQERDA

-309 VIYRLRRKYGDTVEE
+309 TIYRLRRKYGATVEE
-324 VLAYCDRASSELE
+324 VLAYYDKASKELG
-337 ELENADDRKEEL
+337 ELENADDRKDEMMEE
-349 IAEYR
+349 YH
-354 QTLAAARELAGELSR
+354 QTLTKAREIAGELSKHR
-369 RRKEA
+369 RQA
-374 AIELEARIVEQL
+374 AELLEAKIVEQL

-392 KVRISIQVSTQTKLN
+392 KVRISIQVSSQTKLN
-407 THGMDEVRFLIS
+407 PHGMDEVRFLIS

-449 TQSEDV
+449 TQTEDV

-474 IAWKL
+474 IALKL
-479 GEISRS
+479 GEISRR
-485 KQTLCVTHLPQLAS
+485 KQTLCVTHLPQLAA
-499 MVDHHLLIKKSLS
+499 MGDHHLLIKKSLS
-512 EEYTYTDVFSLNE
+512 EEYTFTDVFNLNE
-525 EERVQELARMLSG
+525 EERVGELARMLSG

-544 SMRNAAELLERAA
+544 SMQNAAELLERAA
-557 SNKKSQISGSQPV
+557 ANKKK

>member
-39 IDSIGAIMGQRT
+39 IDSIGAILGQRT
-51 SRELIRNGAKKG
+51 SRELIRSGAKKG

-70 DIPPALQK
+70 DIPAALK
-78 QLEELGL
+78 RQLEELGL

-102 GRSVCRINMR
+102 GRSVCRVNMR
-112 PVPASV
+112 PVSASV
-118 LKTISPYL
+118 LKTLSPYL

-146 FLDSFCE
+146 FLDSFFE
-153 SEPLLE
+153 AETLLE

-164 YTRLHALR
+164 YAELHTLR

-191 LRYQLDEIAAAELK
+191 LRYQIDEIEAAQLQ
-205 PGEEEELTERRQFFE
+205 PGEEETLTERRQFFE
-220 NAGKLAYALQSA
+220 NAGQLAYSLQAASK
-232 TMLLSGDEDE
+232 LLSGGEEED
-242 DGAYDLLSQAADE
+242 DGAMDLLSRAADE
-255 LSDVAALSKELH
+255 LADVAALSQDLNNL
-267 GISKKADELR
+267 SQKAEEAR
-277 YQLDDLAASVAM
+277 YQVEDLAASVAM
-289 MASDVDFSEAERDA
+289 LAADVDFSPKERDA

-309 VIYRLRRKYGDTVEE
+309 VIYRLRRKYGATIEE
-324 VLAYCDRASSELE
+324 VLSYHDKASKELG
-337 ELENADDRKEEL
+337 ELENADDRKDEMMEE
-349 IAEYR
+349 YHR
-354 QTLAAARELAGELSR
+354 TLTCAREIASELSKR
-369 RRKEA
+369 RRQA
-374 AIELEARIVEQL
+374 AEELEAKIVAQL

-392 KVRISIQVSTQTKLN
+392 KVRISIQVSSQTKLN
-407 THGMDEVRFLIS
+407 SHGMDEVRFLIS

-449 TQSEDV
+449 TQTEDV

-474 IAWKL
+474 IALKL
-479 GEISRS
+479 GEISHR
-485 KQTLCVTHLPQLAS
+485 KQTLCVTHLPQLAA
-499 MVDHHLLIKKSLS
+499 MGDHHLLIKKSLS
-512 EEYTYTDVFSLNE
+512 EEYTFTDVFSLTE
-525 EERVQELARMLSG
+525 EERVSELARMLSG

-544 SMRNAAELLERAA
+544 SMQNAAELLERAA
-557 SNKKSQISGSQPV
+557 ANKKK

>member
-39 IDSIGAIMGQRT
+39 IDSIGAILGQRT
-51 SRELIRNGAKKG
+51 SRELIRSGAKKG

-70 DIPPALQK
+70 DIPAALK
-78 QLEELGL
+78 RQLEELGL

-102 GRSVCRINMR
+102 GRSVCRVNMR
-112 PVPASV
+112 PVSASV
-118 LKTISPYL
+118 LKTLSPYL

-146 FLDSFCE
+146 FLDSFFE
-153 SEPLLE
+153 AETLLE

-164 YTRLHALR
+164 YAELHTLR

-191 LRYQLDEIAAAELK
+191 LRYQIDEIEAAQLQ
-205 PGEEEELTERRQFFE
+205 PGEEEMLTERRQFFE
-220 NAGKLAYALQSA
+220 NAGQLAYSLQTASK
-232 TMLLSGDEDE
+232 LLSGGEED
-242 DGAYDLLSQAADE
+242 DGAMDLLSRAADE
-255 LSDVAALSKELH
+255 LADVAALSQDLNNL
-267 GISKKADELR
+267 SQKAEEVR
-277 YQLDDLAASVAM
+277 YQVEDLAASVAM
-289 MASDVDFSEAERDA
+289 LAADVDFSPKERDA

-309 VIYRLRRKYGDTVEE
+309 VIYRLRRKYGATIEE
-324 VLAYCDRASSELE
+324 VLSYHDKASKELG
-337 ELENADDRKEEL
+337 ELENADDRKDEMMEE
-349 IAEYR
+349 YHR
-354 QTLAAARELAGELSR
+354 TLTCAREIASELSKR
-369 RRKEA
+369 RRQA
-374 AIELEARIVEQL
+374 AEELEAKIVAQL

-392 KVRISIQVSTQTKLN
+392 KVRISIQVSSQTKLN
-407 THGMDEVRFLIS
+407 PHGMDEVRFLIS

-449 TQSEDV
+449 TQTEDV

-474 IAWKL
+474 IALKL
-479 GEISRS
+479 GEISHR
-485 KQTLCVTHLPQLAS
+485 KQTLCVTHLPQLAA
-499 MVDHHLLIKKSLS
+499 MGDHHLLIKKSLS
-512 EEYTYTDVFSLNE
+512 EEYTFTDVFSLTE
-525 EERVQELARMLSG
+525 EERVSELARMLSG

-544 SMRNAAELLERAA
+544 SMQNAAELLERAA
-557 SNKKSQISGSQPV
+557 ANKKK

>member
-39 IDSIGAIMGQRT
+39 IDSIGAILGQRT
-51 SRELIRNGAKKG
+51 SRELIRSGAKKG

-70 DIPPALQK
+70 DIPAALK
-78 QLEELGL
+78 RQLEELGL

-97 ELSAE
+97 ELSTE
-102 GRSVCRINMR
+102 GRSVCRVNMR
-112 PVPASV
+112 PVSASV
-118 LKTISPYL
+118 LKTLSPYL

-146 FLDSFCE
+146 FLDSFFE
-153 SEPLLE
+153 AETLLE

-164 YTRLHALR
+164 YAELHTLR

-191 LRYQLDEIAAAELK
+191 LRYQIDEIEAAQLQ
-205 PGEEEELTERRQFFE
+205 PGEEEMLTERRQFFE
-220 NAGKLAYALQSA
+220 NAGQLAYSLQAASK
-232 TMLLSGDEDE
+232 LLSGGEEED
-242 DGAYDLLSQAADE
+242 DGAMDLLSRAADE
-255 LSDVAALSKELH
+255 LADVAALSQDLNNL
-267 GISKKADELR
+267 SQKAEEAR
-277 YQLDDLAASVAM
+277 YQVEDLAASVAM
-289 MASDVDFSEAERDA
+289 LAADVDFSPKERDA

-309 VIYRLRRKYGDTVEE
+309 VIYRLRRKYGATIEE
-324 VLAYCDRASSELE
+324 VLSYHDKASKELG
-337 ELENADDRKEEL
+337 ELENADDRKDEMMEK
-349 IAEYR
+349 YHR
-354 QTLAAARELAGELSR
+354 TLTCAREIASELSKR
-369 RRKEA
+369 RRQA
-374 AIELEARIVEQL
+374 AEELEAKIVAQL

-392 KVRISIQVSTQTKLN
+392 KVRISIQVSSQTKLN
-407 THGMDEVRFLIS
+407 PHGMDEVRFLIS

-449 TQSEDV
+449 TQTEDV

-474 IAWKL
+474 IALKL
-479 GEISRS
+479 GEISHR
-485 KQTLCVTHLPQLAS
+485 KQTLCVTHLPQLAA
-499 MVDHHLLIKKSLS
+499 MGDHHLLIKKSLS
-512 EEYTYTDVFSLNE
+512 EEYTFTDVFSLTE
-525 EERVQELARMLSG
+525 EERVSELARMLSG

-544 SMRNAAELLERAA
+544 SMQNAAELLERAA
-557 SNKKSQISGSQPV
+557 ANKKK

>member
-39 IDSIGAIMGQRT
+39 IDSIGAILGQRT

-70 DIPPALQK
+70 DIPPALK
-78 QLEELGL
+78 HQLEELGL
-85 DTEDDG
+85 DTEEDG

-102 GRSVCRINMR
+102 GRSVCRVNMR
-112 PVPASV
+112 PVSASV
-118 LKTISPYL
+118 LKTLSPYL

-146 FLDSFCE
+146 FLDSFFE
-153 SEPLLE
+153 AEPLLE

-164 YTRLHALR
+164 YAKLHTLR

-191 LRYQLDEIAAAELK
+191 LRYQMEEIAAAELK
-205 PGEEEELTERRQFFE
+205 AGEEESLTERRQFFE
-220 NAGKLAYALQSA
+220 NAGQLAYSLQAASK
-232 TMLLSGDEDE
+232 LLSGNEED
-242 DGAYDLLSQAADE
+242 DGAMDLLSRAADE
-255 LSDVAALSKELH
+255 LTDVATLSQDLNNL
-267 GISKKADELR
+267 SQKAEEIR
-277 YQLDDLAASVAM
+277 YQVEDLAASVAM
-289 MASDVDFSEAERDA
+289 LAADVDFSPQERDA

-309 VIYRLRRKYGDTVEE
+309 TIYRLRRKYGATVEE
-324 VLAYCDRASSELE
+324 VLAYYDKASKELG
-337 ELENADDRKEEL
+337 ELENADDRKDEMMEE
-349 IAEYR
+349 YH
-354 QTLAAARELAGELSR
+354 QTLTKAREIAGELSKR
-369 RRKEA
+369 RRQA
-374 AIELEARIVEQL
+374 AELLEAKIVEQL

-392 KVRISIQVSTQTKLN
+392 KVRISIQVSSQTKLN
-407 THGMDEVRFLIS
+407 PHGMDEVRFLIS

-449 TQSEDV
+449 TQTEDV

-474 IAWKL
+474 IALKL
-479 GEISRS
+479 GEISRR
-485 KQTLCVTHLPQLAS
+485 KQTLCVTHLPQLAA
-499 MVDHHLLIKKSLS
+499 MGDHHLLIKKSLS
-512 EEYTYTDVFSLNE
+512 EEYTFTDVFSLNE
-525 EERVQELARMLSG
+525 EERVEELARMLSG

-544 SMRNAAELLERAA
+544 SMQNAAELLERAA
-557 SNKKSQISGSQPV
+557 ANKKK

>member
-39 IDSIGAIMGQRT
+39 IDSIGAILGQRT

-70 DIPPALQK
+70 DIPPALK
-78 QLEELGL
+78 RQLEELGL
-85 DTEDDG
+85 DTEEDG

-102 GRSVCRINMR
+102 GRSVCRVNMR
-112 PVPASV
+112 PVSASV
-118 LKTISPYL
+118 LKTLSPYL

-146 FLDSFCE
+146 FLDSFFE
-153 SEPLLE
+153 AETLLE

-164 YTRLHALR
+164 YAKLHTLR
-172 SKIREL
+172 NKIREL

-191 LRYQLDEIAAAELK
+191 LRYQMEEIAAVELK
-205 PGEEEELTERRQFFE
+205 TGEEEALTERRQFFE
-220 NAGKLAYALQSA
+220 NAGQLAYSLQAASK
-232 TMLLSGDEDE
+232 LLSGNEEDE
-242 DGAYDLLSQAADE
+242 GAMDLLSRAADE
-255 LSDVAALSKELH
+255 LTDVATLSQDLNNL
-267 GISKKADELR
+267 SQKAEEIR
-277 YQLDDLAASVAM
+277 YQVEDLAASVAM
-289 MASDVDFSEAERDA
+289 LAADVDFSPQERDA

-309 VIYRLRRKYGDTVEE
+309 TIYRLRRKYGATVEE
-324 VLAYCDRASSELE
+324 VLAYYDKASKELG
-337 ELENADDRKEEL
+337 ELENADDRKDEMMEE
-349 IAEYR
+349 YH
-354 QTLAAARELAGELSR
+354 QTLTQAREIAGELSKR
-369 RRKEA
+369 RRQA
-374 AIELEARIVEQL
+374 AELLEAKIVEQL

-392 KVRISIQVSTQTKLN
+392 KVRISIQVSSQTKLN
-407 THGMDEVRFLIS
+407 PHGMDEVRFLIS

-449 TQSEDV
+449 TQTEDV

-474 IAWKL
+474 IAQKL
-479 GEISRS
+479 GEISRR
-485 KQTLCVTHLPQLAS
+485 KQTLCVTHLPQLAA
-499 MVDHHLLIKKSLS
+499 MGDHHLLIKKSLS
-512 EEYTYTDVFSLNE
+512 EEYTFTDVFNLNE
-525 EERVQELARMLSG
+525 EERVSELARMLSG

-544 SMRNAAELLERAA
+544 SMQNAAELLERAA
-557 SNKKSQISGSQPV
+557 ANKKK

>member
-39 IDSIGAIMGQRT
+39 IDSIGAILGQRT
-51 SRELIRNGAKKG
+51 SRELIRSGAKKG

-70 DIPPALQK
+70 DIPVALK
-78 QLEELGL
+78 RQLEELGL

-102 GRSVCRINMR
+102 GRSVCRVNMR
-112 PVPASV
+112 PVSASV
-118 LKTISPYL
+118 LKTLSPYL

-146 FLDSFCE
+146 FLDSFFE
-153 SEPLLE
+153 AETLLE

-164 YTRLHALR
+164 YAELHTLR

-191 LRYQLDEIAAAELK
+191 LRYQIDEIEAAQLQ
-205 PGEEEELTERRQFFE
+205 PGEEEMLTERRQFFE
-220 NAGKLAYALQSA
+220 NAGQLAYSLQAASK
-232 TMLLSGDEDE
+232 LLSGGEEED
-242 DGAYDLLSQAADE
+242 DGAMDLLSRAADE
-255 LSDVAALSKELH
+255 LADVAALSQDLNNL
-267 GISKKADELR
+267 SQKAEEAR
-277 YQLDDLAASVAM
+277 YQVEDLAASVAM
-289 MASDVDFSEAERDA
+289 LAADVDFSPKERDA

-309 VIYRLRRKYGDTVEE
+309 VIYRLRRKYGATIEE
-324 VLAYCDRASSELE
+324 VLSYHDKASKELG
-337 ELENADDRKEEL
+337 ELENADDRKDEMMEEYHRTLTCAREIASELSKRRRQAAEEL
-349 IAEYR
+349 E
-354 QTLAAARELAGELSR
+354 T
-369 RRKEA
+369 K
-374 AIELEARIVEQL
+374 IVAQL

-392 KVRISIQVSTQTKLN
+392 KVRISIQVSSQTKLN
-407 THGMDEVRFLIS
+407 PHGMDEVRFLIS

-449 TQSEDV
+449 TQTEDV

-474 IAWKL
+474 IALKL
-479 GEISRS
+479 GEISRR
-485 KQTLCVTHLPQLAS
+485 KQTLCVTHLPQLAA
-499 MVDHHLLIKKSLS
+499 MGDHHLLIKKSLS
-512 EEYTYTDVFSLNE
+512 EEYTFTDVFSLTE
-525 EERVQELARMLSG
+525 EERVSELARMLSG

-544 SMRNAAELLERAA
+544 SMQNAAELLERAA
-557 SNKKSQISGSQPV
+557 ANKKK

>member
-6 HIENIAIIE
+6 HIENIAVIE

-51 SRELIRNGAKKG
+51 SRELIRSGEKKG

-70 DIPPALQK
+70 QISPELEK
-78 QLEELGL
+78 QLQELGL
-85 DTEDDG
+85 DTCEDG

-97 ELSAE
+97 DLSAE
-102 GRSVCRINMR
+102 GRSVCRVNMR

-118 LKTISPYL
+118 LKTLSPYL

-146 FLDSFCE
+146 FLDSFCDT
-153 SEPLLE
+153 EPLLE
-159 QFRPM
+159 QYRPL
-164 YTRLHALR
+164 YSRLFSLR

-178 EKSGQQREQRIDM
+178 EKSEQQRAQRIDM
-191 LRYQLDEIAAAELK
+191 LRYQFDEIAAANLK
-205 PGEEEELTERRQFFE
+205 PGEEEELTERRQFFD
-220 NAGKLAYALQSA
+220 NAGKLAYALQNASM
-232 TMLLSGDEDE
+232 MLAGDEDT
-242 DGAYDLLSQAADE
+242 DGACDLLAQVSEELADISTLSTELNNAA
-255 LSDVAALSKELH
+255 
-267 GISKKADELR
+267 KKAEELR
-277 YQLDDLAASVAM
+277 YLAEDLRETVSDLASR
-289 MASDVDFSEAERDA
+289 VDFSEQERDA

-309 VIYRLRRKYGDTVEE
+309 VIYRLRRKYGATVEE
-324 VLAYCDRASSELE
+324 VLAYCDSAASELE
-337 ELENADDRKEEL
+337 ELENADDRKEQL
-349 IAEYR
+349 VAEYR
-354 QTLAAARELAGELSR
+354 ETLSAAREIAGELSR
-369 RRKEA
+369 LRRDA
-374 AIELEARIVEQL
+374 AIELEAKIVEQL
-386 KDLDMP
+386 EDLDMA
-392 KVRISIQVSTQTKLN
+392 KVRLSISVSPQTKLN
-407 THGMDEVRFLIS
+407 PRGADEVRFLIS

-474 IAWKL
+474 IAVKL

-485 KQTLCVTHLPQLAS
+485 KQTLCVTHLPQLAA
-499 MVDHHLLIKKSLS
+499 MGDHHLLIQKSVS
-512 EEYTYTDVFSLNE
+512 DEHTFTDVRPLEGEARAS
-525 EERVQELARMLSG
+525 ELARMISG

-544 SMRNAAELLERAA
+544 SMRNAEELLTRAA
-557 SNKKSQISGSQPV
+557 NSKTM

>member
-6 HIENIAIIE
+6 HIENIAVIE

-51 SRELIRNGAKKG
+51 SRELIRNGEKKG

-70 DIPPALQK
+70 QISPELEK
-78 QLEELGL
+78 QLQELGL
-85 DTEDDG
+85 DTGEDG
-91 TVRIQR
+91 TVLIQR

-102 GRSVCRINMR
+102 GRSVCRVNMR

-146 FLDSFCE
+146 FLDSFCDIQ
-153 SEPLLE
+153 PLLE
-159 QFRPM
+159 QYRPL
-164 YTRLHALR
+164 YSRLFSLR
-172 SKIREL
+172 SKVREL
-178 EKSGQQREQRIDM
+178 EKSEQQRAQRIDM
-191 LRYQLDEIAAAELK
+191 LRYQFDEIASANLK
-205 PGEEEELTERRQFFE
+205 PGEEEELNERRQFFD
-220 NAGKLAYALQSA
+220 NAGKLADSLRISA
-232 TMLLSGDEDE
+232 RLLSGDEDT
-242 DGAYDLLSQAADE
+242 DGACDLLVQAAEE
-255 LSDVAALSKELH
+255 LADISTLSNDLNDAAKRAE
-267 GISKKADELR
+267 ELR
-277 YQLDDLAASVAM
+277 YLAEDLRETVVDLASRI
-289 MASDVDFSEAERDA
+289 DFSEQERDA
-303 VEERLD
+303 VEQRLD
-309 VIYRLRRKYGDTVEE
+309 VIYRLRRKYGATVGE
-324 VLAYCDRASSELE
+324 VLAYCDSAASELE
-337 ELENADDRKEEL
+337 ELENADDRKEQL
-349 IAEYR
+349 VAEYR
-354 QTLAAARELAGELSR
+354 QTLSAAREIAAELSR
-369 RRKEA
+369 RRREA
-374 AIELEARIVEQL
+374 AVELEAKIVQQL
-386 KDLDMP
+386 EDLDMA
-392 KVRISIQVSTQTKLN
+392 KVRLSISVSPQTKLN
-407 THGMDEVRFLIS
+407 ANGMDEVRFLIS
-419 TNPGEPVKPLSKIAS
+419 TNPGEPVKPLSRIAS

-474 IAWKL
+474 IAVKL

-485 KQTLCVTHLPQLAS
+485 KQTLCVTHLPQLAA
-499 MVDHHLLIKKSLS
+499 MGDHHLLIQKSVS
-512 EEYTYTDVFSLNE
+512 DEHTYTDVRPLE
-525 EERVQELARMLSG
+525 GEARAAELARMISG

-544 SMRNAAELLERAA
+544 SMRNAQELLMRAA
-557 SNKKSQISGSQPV
+557 NSKAM

>member
-39 IDSIGAIMGQRT
+39 IDSIGAILGQRT
-51 SRELIRNGAKKG
+51 SRELIRSGAKKG

-70 DIPPALQK
+70 DIPAALK
-78 QLEELGL
+78 RQLEELGL

-102 GRSVCRINMR
+102 GRSVCRVNMR
-112 PVPASV
+112 PVSASV
-118 LKTISPYL
+118 LKTLSPYL

-146 FLDSFCE
+146 FLDSFFE
-153 SEPLLE
+153 AETLLE

-164 YTRLHALR
+164 YAELHTLR

-191 LRYQLDEIAAAELK
+191 LRYQIDEIEAAQLQ
-205 PGEEEELTERRQFFE
+205 PGEEEMLTERRQFFE
-220 NAGKLAYALQSA
+220 NAGQLAYSLQAASK
-232 TMLLSGDEDE
+232 LLSGGEEED
-242 DGAYDLLSQAADE
+242 DGAMDLLSRAADE
-255 LSDVAALSKELH
+255 LADVAALSQDLNNL
-267 GISKKADELR
+267 SQKAEEVR
-277 YQLDDLAASVAM
+277 YQVADLAASVAM
-289 MASDVDFSEAERDA
+289 LAADVDFSPKERDA

-309 VIYRLRRKYGDTVEE
+309 VIYRLRRKYGATIEE
-324 VLAYCDRASSELE
+324 VLSYHDKASKELG
-337 ELENADDRKEEL
+337 ELENADDRKDEMMEE
-349 IAEYR
+349 YHR
-354 QTLAAARELAGELSR
+354 TLTRAREIASELSKR
-369 RRKEA
+369 RRQA
-374 AIELEARIVEQL
+374 AEELEAKIVAQL

-392 KVRISIQVSTQTKLN
+392 KVRISIQVSSQTKLN
-407 THGMDEVRFLIS
+407 PHGMDEVRFLIS

-434 GGELSRIMLAIKNVL
+434 GGELSHIMLAIKNVL
-449 TQSEDV
+449 TQTEDV

-474 IAWKL
+474 IALKL
-479 GEISRS
+479 GEISHR
-485 KQTLCVTHLPQLAS
+485 KQTLCVTHLPQLAA
-499 MVDHHLLIKKSLS
+499 MGDHHLLIKKSLS
-512 EEYTYTDVFSLNE
+512 EEYTFTDVFSLTE
-525 EERVQELARMLSG
+525 EERVNELARMLSG

-544 SMRNAAELLERAA
+544 SMQNAAELLERAA
-557 SNKKSQISGSQPV
+557 ANKKK

>member
-39 IDSIGAIMGQRT
+39 IDSIGAILGQRT

-70 DIPPALQK
+70 DIPPALK
-78 QLEELGL
+78 HQLEELGL
-85 DTEDDG
+85 DTEEDG

-102 GRSVCRINMR
+102 GRSVCRVNMR
-112 PVPASV
+112 PVSASV
-118 LKTISPYL
+118 LKTLSPYL

-146 FLDSFCE
+146 FLDSFFE
-153 SEPLLE
+153 AEPLLE

-164 YTRLHALR
+164 YAKLYTLR

-191 LRYQLDEIAAAELK
+191 LRYQMDEIAAAELK
-205 PGEEEELTERRQFFE
+205 AGEEENLTERRQFFE
-220 NAGKLAYALQSA
+220 NAGQLAYSLQTASK
-232 TMLLSGDEDE
+232 LLSGNEEDE
-242 DGAYDLLSQAADE
+242 GAMDLLSRAADE
-255 LSDVAALSKELH
+255 LTDVATLSQDLNNL
-267 GISKKADELR
+267 SQKAEEIR
-277 YQLDDLAASVAM
+277 YQVEDLAASVAM
-289 MASDVDFSEAERDA
+289 LAADVDFSPQERDA

-309 VIYRLRRKYGDTVEE
+309 TIYRLRRKYGATVEE
-324 VLAYCDRASSELE
+324 VLAYYDKASKELG
-337 ELENADDRKEEL
+337 ELENADDRKDEMMEE
-349 IAEYR
+349 YH
-354 QTLAAARELAGELSR
+354 QTLTKAREIAGELSKR
-369 RRKEA
+369 RRQA
-374 AIELEARIVEQL
+374 AELLETKIVEQL

-392 KVRISIQVSTQTKLN
+392 KVRISIQVSSQTKLN
-407 THGMDEVRFLIS
+407 PHGMDEVRFLIS

-449 TQSEDV
+449 TQTEDV

-474 IAWKL
+474 IALKL
-479 GEISRS
+479 GEISRR
-485 KQTLCVTHLPQLAS
+485 KQTLCVTHLPQLAA
-499 MVDHHLLIKKSLS
+499 MGDHHLLIKKSLS
-512 EEYTYTDVFSLNE
+512 EEYTFTDVFNLNE
-525 EERVQELARMLSG
+525 EERVGELARMLSG

-544 SMRNAAELLERAA
+544 SMQNAAELLERAA
-557 SNKKSQISGSQPV
+557 ANKKK